1 MLIGKRINGRYK
13 IIELIGG
20 GGMSNV
26 FLAHDMILG
35 RDVAVKVLRYD
46 AENEEEFHRRFQR
59 EALSATSL
67 THPNIVSIYDV
78 GEDQDM
84 HFIVME
90 YIKGKTL
97 KQYINEFA
105 PLTPAR
111 SVQIMKQLTSAI
123 SHAHENQI
131 IHRDIKPQNILVDSD
146 GNVKVTDF
154 GIATSLSATSY
165 TKTNAVIGTV
175 HYLSPE
181 QARGGAATYKS
192 DIYALGIVLY
202 ELLTGELPFSGE
214 SAVSIALK
222 HLQTETPSV
231 RAVDATIP
239 QSLENVLLKATAKN
253 PTDRYGS
260 VEEMENDLRTVLS
273 PGRINEPKF
282 KTSVDDDETKAM
294 PIIKERL
301 PITEIIDTKIINQ
314 HTTTTN
320 QSERSETN
328 RQPKKVE
335 KNNQKKKDHSTGKDN
350 QKKKKNRKKMWS
362 IITASVVIVILLI
375 ILAIYL
381 FSPKKVVIPDVAN
394 NEVDVAIELLED
406 LGFVVEEQ
414 VEKFSEEVEEGKAI
428 GTDPKAGLT
437 RVKGTKIDLIVS
449 KGNEKVQMDDY
460 IGKQIDQVNSIL
472 QNSDFKVEVEE
483 FYSEFPAGQIIEQ
496 SPSVG
501 EEVIPKDTTIYF
513 KVSKGINYIKVSDLS
528 GYNEV
533 ALKEYERSSGFN
545 VEIEKQDFSEEVP
558 AGEVISQKPAANE
571 SLEEGGTIRV
581 VISKGPAEKQVK
593 MYFKDVKIPYEPI
606 QLGDE
611 QRVRIFIEDKSH
623 TMAQAVDEFTITEET
638 TYRIQL
644 EIMEGSTAAYRI
656 ERDSINIAEGSI
668 PYETVE

>member
-13 IIELIGG
+13 IIGLIGG

-26 FLAHDMILG
+26 YLAHDMILG

-67 THPNIVSIYDV
+67 AHPNIVSIYDV
-78 GEDQDM
+78 GEDEEM

-97 KQYINEFA
+97 KKYINEFA

-131 IHRDIKPQNILVDSD
+131 IHRDIKPQNILVDSE

-165 TKTNAVIGTV
+165 TKTNSVIGTV

-181 QARGGAATYKS
+181 QARGGTATYKS

-253 PTDRYGS
+253 PNDRYSS

-273 PGRINEPKF
+273 PGRINERKF
-282 KTSVDDDETKAM
+282 KTTVDDDETKAM

-301 PITEIIDTKIINQ
+301 PITEMVETKVINQ
-314 HTTTTN
+314 HTMKQTD
-320 QSERSETN
+320 RSEAN

-335 KNNQKKKDHSTGKDN
+335 KNKQKKNDNSTVNDKS
-350 QKKKKNRKKMWS
+350 KKNHKKVWT
-362 IITASVVIVILLI
+362 IITLSVISVILLI
-375 ILAIYL
+375 ILAFYL
-381 FSPKKVVIPDVAN
+381 LSPKKVVIPDVAN
-394 NEVDVAIELLED
+394 NDTDVAIEILED
-406 LGFVVEEQ
+406 LGFIVDEQ
-414 VEKFSEEVEEGKAI
+414 IEKFNEEVEEGKVI
-428 GTDPKAGLT
+428 GTNPKAGMT
-437 RVKGTKIDLIVS
+437 RVEGSKIDLIVS

-460 IGKQIDQVNSIL
+460 IGKQINQVTSIL
-472 QNSDFKVEVEE
+472 QNSGFKVAVEE
-483 FYSEFPAGQIIEQ
+483 VYSDQSVGEIVEQ
-496 SPSVG
+496 TPGVG
-501 EEVIPKDTTIYF
+501 EEVIPKNTTVYF

-533 ALKEYERSSGFN
+533 ALREYERSSSFK
-545 VEIEKQDFSEEVP
+545 VEIEKEEFSEDVP

-571 SLEEGGTIRV
+571 SLETGATIRV
-581 VISKGPAEKQVK
+581 VISKGPAEKEVK
-593 MYFKDVKIPYEPI
+593 MYYKNIDIPYDPI

-611 QRVRIFIEDKSH
+611 QRVRIFIEDKNHS
-623 TMAQAVDEFTITEET
+623 MAQAFDEFTITEEK

-644 EIMEGSTAAYRI
+644 VIEEGATAAYRI
-656 ERDSINIAEGSI
+656 ERDSINIAEGSV
-668 PYETVE
+668 PYETVQ